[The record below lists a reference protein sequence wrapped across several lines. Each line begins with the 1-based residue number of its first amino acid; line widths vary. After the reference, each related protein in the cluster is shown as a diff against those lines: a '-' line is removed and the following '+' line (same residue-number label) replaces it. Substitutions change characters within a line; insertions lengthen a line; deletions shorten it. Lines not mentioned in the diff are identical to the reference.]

1 VVLAANYFRPP
12 VPTRLFIVLGVALA
26 ALGLAIGLRFE
37 LRLAVDVGHVLAA
50 ALPREE
56 GAGKREPNA
65 IAVTYTSNA
74 DDEIPADLYLSS
86 DSSAGPAL
94 ILLNGVEVTGRRHS
108 IIISLAEVLA
118 VAGFVVL
125 APEQL
130 GNAEYRL
137 VERDPD
143 ALVAGFE
150 FLSARPEVDP
160 DRIGFFGVSTGGSL
174 ALVAAADP
182 RIAGD
187 VAFVATLGSYYS
199 LATLLQAATTGTI
212 LEDGELRHYEPH
224 PYVWG
229 VARNTLVT
237 QLPDIEDQRAL
248 YQLFPGST
256 PEPNQAT
263 LADTDLDSLS
273 GAGRAVFE
281 LFANRDP
288 VLAPYLIRRVEVHLP
303 TSLDA
308 LSPLAAAEG
317 IQTYVRMLHDRS
329 DPYIPRS
336 ESERLL
342 RRLGNSQ
349 AQVIETDV
357 LEHALIDEIDLS
369 PEALIGTF
377 APGMWEL
384 FRFAFVTLHGL

>member
-1 VVLAANYFRPP
+1 MLLTANHFRAP

-26 ALGLAIGLRFE
+26 ALGLLIGLRSE

-50 ALPREE
+50 ALPREV
-56 GAGKREPNA
+56 GAENRKPNA
-65 IAVTYTSNA
+65 VEITYTSSAN
-74 DDEIPADLYLSS
+74 DEIPADLYLPGESG
-86 DSSAGPAL
+86 AAPAL
-94 ILLNGVEVTGRRHS
+94 ILINGVEVTGRRHP
-108 IIISLAEVLA
+108 IIMGLAEALA

-150 FLSARPEVDP
+150 FLAARPEVDP

-182 RIAGD
+182 RIAGE
-187 VAFVATLGSYYS
+187 VVLVATLGSYYS

-212 LEDGELRHYEPH
+212 IEDGELRHYEPH
-224 PYVWG
+224 RYVWG

-248 YQLFPGST
+248 YRLFPGST
-256 PEPNQAT
+256 PEPNSEA
-263 LADTDLDSLS
+263 LAGTDLESLS
-273 GAGRAVFE
+273 GAARAVFE

-288 VLAPYLIRRVEVHLP
+288 ALAPYLIRRVEAHLP

-308 LSPLAAAEG
+308 LSPSAGAER
-317 IQTYVRMLHDRS
+317 IQADVRMLHDRS

-342 RRLGNSQ
+342 RRLGMPQ
-349 AQVIETDV
+349 VQVIETDV
-357 LEHALIDEIDLS
+357 LEHALIAEIDLS

-377 APGMWEL
+377 APGMWEV